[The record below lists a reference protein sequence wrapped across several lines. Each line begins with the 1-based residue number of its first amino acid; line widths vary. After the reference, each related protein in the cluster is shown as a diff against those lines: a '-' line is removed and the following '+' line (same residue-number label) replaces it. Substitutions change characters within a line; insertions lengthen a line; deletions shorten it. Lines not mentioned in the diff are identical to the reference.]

1 MVYEPF
7 FLSAKILLVCLFL
20 FLIFGTLIACFL
32 AYSKSKFI
40 FLVES
45 FVTLPLIFPPVA
57 IGFFLLMFLG
67 KNGFLG
73 AFFSEF
79 EIHFIF
85 EFKSLVIA
93 GFIAGLPLYV
103 KPVQASLEL
112 FPKNIIEASLLSG
125 KSKFKTLLLIVI
137 PCIKKSI
144 LASLIIALGRTL
156 GEVGISLILGGN
168 IIGKTDTLSLA
179 IYNAVYDGEYEKAMH
194 LSMILVFISVILFL
208 ILHFLKKEKKE
219 KYDFIN

>member
-7 FLSAKILLVCLFL
+7 ILSAKILAICLVLFL
-20 FLIFGTLIACFL
+20 VFGTMIASFL
-32 AYSKSKFI
+32 AHTKSKFK

-45 FVTLPLIFPPVA
+45 LVTLPLIFPPVA
-57 IGFFLLMFLG
+57 IGFFLLMGLG
-67 KNGFLG
+67 KRGFIG
-73 AFFSEF
+73 SFFAEF
-79 EIHFIF
+79 DIYFIF
-85 EFKSLVIA
+85 EFNSLVIA

-112 FPKNIIEASLLSG
+112 FPKNIKEASLLSG
-125 KSKFKTLLLIVI
+125 KSKLETLVFIIL

-144 LASLIIALGRTL
+144 LSALIIALGRAL

-179 IYNAVYDGEYEKAMH
+179 IYNAVYDGEYELAMR
-194 LSMILVFISVILFL
+194 LSVILVIISLILFI
-208 ILHFLKKEKKE
+208 ILHFLNKKEK
-219 KYDFIN
+219 I